1 MTLNDALTLY
11 TFVILAVYLI
21 AEILTRR

>member
-1 MTLNDALTLY
+1 MSTEILTLY
-11 TFVILAVYLI
+11 TFVVLVVYLI